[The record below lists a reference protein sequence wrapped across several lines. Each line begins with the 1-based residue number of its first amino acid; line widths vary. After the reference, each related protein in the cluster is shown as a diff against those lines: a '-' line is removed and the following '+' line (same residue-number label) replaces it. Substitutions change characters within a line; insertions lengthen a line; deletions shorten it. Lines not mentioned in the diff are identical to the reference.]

1 MKRERAFSIPRFIFE
16 LFIVFIGVYGAFELN
31 RFQQNKRENTIK
43 QNYFITFNSE
53 LRKLIADIR
62 NAEKSVVTEMQELG
76 SYHDSI
82 AERPFIPAFVSFR
95 QSLLI
100 TQAGFND
107 DVFVQLDPSLASS
120 LTGGY
125 DYVKSLENM
134 VDVFN
139 QTSASKL
146 SGLLWKDLFDRNNN
160 LKDEF
165 FWYQSRLK
173 LLQSNFRFIGDMM
186 ENQAVPAVE
195 VIIREFDN

>member
-1 MKRERAFSIPRFIFE
+1 MKRERVFSIPRFIFE

-31 RFQQNKRENTIK
+31 RYQQNKRENTIK

-62 NAEKSVVTEMQELG
+62 NAEKSVVTEMQELE

-195 VIIREFDN
+195 VIIQEFDN

>member
-1 MKRERAFSIPRFIFE
+1 ME

-31 RFQQNKRENTIK
+31 RYQQNKRENTIK

-62 NAEKSVVTEMQELG
+62 NAEKSVVAEMQELE

-195 VIIREFDN
+195 VIIQEFDN

>member
-1 MKRERAFSIPRFIFE
+1 MKRERVFSIPRFIFE

-31 RFQQNKRENTIK
+31 RYQQNKRENTIK

-62 NAEKSVVTEMQELG
+62 NAEKSVVTEMQELE
-76 SYHDSI
+76 SYNDSL

-195 VIIREFDN
+195 VIIQEFDN